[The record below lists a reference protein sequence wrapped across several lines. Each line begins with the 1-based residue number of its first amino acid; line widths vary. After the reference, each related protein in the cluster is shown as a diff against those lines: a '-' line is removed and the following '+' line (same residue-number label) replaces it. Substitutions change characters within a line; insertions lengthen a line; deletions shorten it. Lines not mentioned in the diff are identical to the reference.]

1 MDISSDEIAD
11 AIRELIQLDGEEG
24 ITDDPSLLVNTESQ
38 QDDEKWGFGKHA
50 DRNSE
55 LSRGAKTIADYW
67 RRWKRY
73 EELVSKNFA
82 EDVIKSQLNINDFSL
97 KILSPYRQ

>member
-11 AIRELIQLDGEEG
+11 ANREFKQLDGEEG

-55 LSRGAKTIADYW
+55 LSRGAKPIADY
-67 RRWKRY
+67 
-73 EELVSKNFA
+73 
-82 EDVIKSQLNINDFSL
+82 
-97 KILSPYRQ
+97 